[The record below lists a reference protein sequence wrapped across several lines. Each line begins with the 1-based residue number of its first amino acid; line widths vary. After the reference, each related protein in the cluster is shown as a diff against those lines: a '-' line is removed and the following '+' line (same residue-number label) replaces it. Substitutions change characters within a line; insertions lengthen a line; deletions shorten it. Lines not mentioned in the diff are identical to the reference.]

1 MRHKKIPL
9 PVTVNDCMLLW
20 QMGYNIQINDGNII
34 KITKRKAP
42 FLVLKQK
49 LSNFIMPKVKF
60 NLKRW
65 EGPQKG

>member
-1 MRHKKIPL
+1 MRRKKIPL

-20 QMGYNIQINDGNII
+20 QMGYDIQINDGNII

-49 LSNFIMPKVKF
+49 LSNFIMSRNVGRATER
-60 NLKRW
+60 LML
-65 EGPQKG
+65 

>member
-1 MRHKKIPL
+1 MRRKKIPL

-20 QMGYNIQINDGNII
+20 QMGYDIQINDGNII

-49 LSNFIMPKVKF
+49 LSSFIMSRK
-60 NLKRW
+60 
-65 EGPQKG
+65 